1 MRKLTQIQLT
11 TVCVDTATRDFINEE
26 SERLSLPQ
34 RETISRMIEKYQS
47 AINCN
52 KDSPP
57 PEEQIVQINEALK
70 KVIARDD
77 RIVAFIKEQEKVF
90 LTPILNGVLEGVEWT
105 KSIMNY
111 LKQFENNDYEIS
123 G

>member
-1 MRKLTQIQLT
+1 MRKLKQIQLT

-47 AINCN
+47 TINCN
-52 KDSPP
+52 KGSPP
-57 PEEQIVQINEALK
+57 PEEQITQINEALK

-77 RIVAFIKEQEKVF
+77 RIVAFIKEQEKVL
-90 LTPILNGVLEGVEWT
+90 LTPILNGVLESVEWT
-105 KSIMNY
+105 KSILTY
-111 LKQFENNDYEIS
+111 LQQFENNDYEIS

>member
-1 MRKLTQIQLT
+1 MRKLKQIQLT

-47 AINCN
+47 FINFN